1 MRVCR
6 AAISVALFAVAMGS
20 ENPLLEAPEVL
31 GCTPAQS
38 FVRMTPD
45 NANLVRSNLGGQGG
59 RCSSTSLCE
68 ETCAPCAGELCT
80 EAECAGKMAQEIY
93 FTNVGVNRE
102 PLTTKDACMHKR
114 KRARASMT
122 PSPRLSQSILY
133 PTPAALP
140 VSIQCHAAPCSVH
153 SVSCTQ
159 LRQGWPLSMP
169 KV

>member
-68 ETCAPCAGELCT
+68 ETCAPCASYLCT
-80 EAECAGKMAQEIY
+80 EAECAGKMAEEIY

-114 KRARASMT
+114 KRARASLT
-122 PSPRLSQSILY
+122 PSPRLSQGILY

-153 SVSCTQ
+153 SASCTQ